1 MELAHR
7 IELKPTGTQADY
19 FVRACGTA
27 RFVWN
32 WALDEWNKQYAKGE
46 KPNAVRLKK
55 QFNAIKYIQF
65 PWLKDMHRD
74 SHAQPFRNL
83 GRAWDKFFKDLKA
96 GKRRAPDD
104 RQARRRLKAQGIAL
118 AYPPERKR
126 KGVCPDRFYVAND
139 KFEIEGHRIKL
150 PKLGWV
156 GMTEALRFDGKIL
169 GAVVSRTAD
178 RWYVAVQVDVP
189 ERQATCRRTADGE
202 IGVDLGIKTAVSLSS
217 GEKIDAPMP
226 LKCALR
232 RLRIRARRHS
242 RKVEAAKRF
251 KREFIGPVQEPMR
264 APRSR
269 NQGKSARGL
278 ARMHARI
285 ARLRCDFTHKLT
297 TRLCRENQ
305 AIGIEDLNVAGMLRN
320 ERLARPMAD
329 VGMGEFFRQLA
340 YKAQRYGTRLVIAS
354 RWYPS
359 SQLCSCC
366 GWKNTALTLND
377 RAWACV
383 QCGARHDRDLNAAI
397 NLRPDRIAQWDAR
410 QVARLATV
418 AQAKT
423 ALPVAS
429 SAATPD
435 TGAGMGPANGGKVT
449 SVRDE
454 FGLQDGS
461 GQKSIRV
468 HL

>member
-19 FVRACGTA
+19 FVRACGTV

-32 WALDEWNKQYAKGE
+32 WALDEWNKQYAKGG
-46 KPNAVRLKK
+46 KPNALRLKK

-65 PWLKDMHRD
+65 PWLKEMHRD
-74 SHAQPFRNL
+74 AHAQPFRNL
-83 GRAWDKFFKDLKA
+83 GRAWERFFNDVKA

-104 RQARRRLKAQGIAL
+104 RHARRRLKAQGIAL
-118 AYPPERKR
+118 AYPPQPKR
-126 KGVCPDRFYVAND
+126 KGACSDSFYVAND
-139 KFEIEGHRIKL
+139 KFEVAGHRIRL

-189 ERQATCRRTADGE
+189 GRQATCRRTADGE
-202 IGVDLGIKTAVSLSS
+202 IGVDLGIKTAVSLSN

-226 LKCALR
+226 LGSALR
-232 RLRIRARRHS
+232 RLRIRGRRHS

-251 KREFIGPVQEPMR
+251 KREFIGPLQEPTRM
-264 APRSR
+264 PRGR
-269 NQGKSARGL
+269 NQVKSARRL
-278 ARMHARI
+278 ARMCARI
-285 ARLRCDFTHKLT
+285 ARLRRDFTHKLT

-320 ERLARPMAD
+320 ECLARPMVD
-329 VGMGEFFRQLA
+329 VGMAEFSRQLA

-359 SQLCSCC
+359 SRLCSCC
-366 GWKNTALTLND
+366 GWKNITLTLKD
-377 RAWACV
+377 RAWNCA
-383 QCGARHDRDLNAAI
+383 QCGAQHDRDLNAAI
-397 NLRPDRIAQWDAR
+397 NLLPDRIAQWNAR
-410 QVARLATV
+410 QVERFATV

-429 SAATPD
+429 SAVTPG

-449 SVRDE
+449 SVSDE

-461 GQKSIRV
+461 GQKSNRV
-468 HL
+468 HF

>member
-32 WALDEWNKQYAKGE
+32 WALDEWNKQYANGG
-46 KPNAVRLKK
+46 KPNALRLKK
-55 QFNAIKYIQF
+55 QFNAIKYLQF
-65 PWLKDMHRD
+65 PWLKEMHRD

-83 GRAWDKFFKDLKA
+83 GRAWGKFFKDCKA
-96 GKRRAPDD
+96 GKRRAPED
-104 RQARRRLKAQGIAL
+104 RQARRRLKDQGIAL
-118 AYPPERKR
+118 AYPPQRKR
-126 KGVCPDRFYVAND
+126 KGECQDSFYVAND
-139 KFEIEGHRIKL
+139 KFEVEGHRIRL

-156 GMTEALRFDGKIL
+156 GMTEALRLEGKIL

-178 RWYVAVQVDVP
+178 RWFVAVQVVVP
-189 ERQATCRRTADGE
+189 ERQATCRRTGNGE
-202 IGVDLGIKTAVSLSS
+202 IGVDLGIKTAVSLSN

-226 LKCALR
+226 LGSALR
-232 RLRIRARRHS
+232 RLRIRGRRHS
-242 RKVEAAKRF
+242 RKVETARRF
-251 KREFIGPVQEPMR
+251 KREFIGPLQEPMR
-264 APRSR
+264 VPRSR
-269 NQGKSARGL
+269 NQGKSAQRL

-285 ARLRCDFTHKLT
+285 ARLRRDFTHKLT

-305 AIGIEDLNVAGMLRN
+305 AIGIEDLTVAAMLGN
-320 ERLARPMAD
+320 ERLARPMSD
-329 VGMGEFFRQLA
+329 VGMAEFFRQLA
-340 YKAQRYGTRLVIAS
+340 YKAQRYGTRLVIAD

-359 SQLCSCC
+359 SRLCSCC
-366 GWKNTALTLND
+366 GWKNTALTLSD
-377 RAWACV
+377 RAWTCA
-383 QCGARHDRDLNAAI
+383 QCGGLHDRDLNAAT
-397 NLRPDRIAQWDAR
+397 NLLPDRIAQWDAR
-410 QVARLATV
+410 QVERFATV

-429 SAATPD
+429 SAVTPG
-435 TGAGMGPANGGKVT
+435 TGAGMVPANGGKVT
-449 SVRDE
+449 SVSDE